1 MTRKEVTGIR
11 DLGFSNWVRN
21 KLPDSSTGYSASD
34 LDFMLWNWKTKKI
47 ILLEIKTRKAIPRKG
62 QHEIFKLINKW
73 MKRGIDKDWKYLGFH
88 LIQFENDENFDNGKC
103 YLNHNE
109 ISEIDLINFLSLL

>member
-11 DLGFSNWVRN
+11 DLGFSSWIRN
-21 KLPDSSTGYSASD
+21 KLPDSSTGYAASD

-47 ILLEIKTRKAIPRKG
+47 ILLEIKTRCSIPRKN
-62 QHEIFKLINKW
+62 QHEMFKLINKW
-73 MKRGIDKDWKYLGFH
+73 MVNGIDNEWLYLGFH

-103 YLNHNE
+103 YLDYKE
-109 ISEIDLINFLSLL
+109 ISEIDLIKYLNLE